1 MSKNLTKIC
10 DLINNKENIEDEK
23 EFKLASA
30 TLICNVVHN
39 VIDTDNDKKEEYCQL
54 FKDKLNMPKEELEKI
69 KDKIYTDEKNIDEKI
84 EYIKKELNNDPYQ
97 IMELMKI
104 LNRFIILDGCNE
116 RSYKEFETIR
126 DKFISDLY

>member
-1 MSKNLTKIC
+1 MAKNLTKIC

-30 TLICNVVHN
+30 TLICDVVHN
-39 VIDTDNDKKEEYCQL
+39 VIDTDNDKREEYCQL
-54 FKDKLNMPKEELEKI
+54 FKDRLNMPKEELEKI
-69 KDKIYTDEKNIDEKI
+69 KDKISTDEKNIDEKI
-84 EYIKKELNNDPYQ
+84 AYIKKELNNDPYQ

-116 RSYKEFETIR
+116 KSYREFEAIR

>member
-1 MSKNLTKIC
+1 MAENLTKFC
-10 DLINNKENIEDEK
+10 DLINNKDNIEDEK

-39 VIDTDNDKKEEYCQL
+39 VIDTDNDKREEYCQL

-69 KDKIYTDEKNIDEKI
+69 KDKISTDEKNIDEKI

-116 RSYKEFETIR
+116 RSYREFEAIR

>member
-1 MSKNLTKIC
+1 MAKNLTKIC

-23 EFKLASA
+23 NFKLASA
-30 TLICNVVHN
+30 TLICDVVHN
-39 VIDTDNDKKEEYCQL
+39 VIDADNDKKENYCQL
-54 FKDKLNMPKEELEKI
+54 FKDRLNISKEELEKI
-69 KDKIYTDEKNIDEKI
+69 KDNISTDEKNIDEKI

-116 RSYKEFETIR
+116 RSYREFEKIR

>member
-1 MSKNLTKIC
+1 MAKNLTKIC

-30 TLICNVVHN
+30 TLICDVVHN
-39 VIDTDNDKKEEYCQL
+39 VIDADNKKKEEYCQL
-54 FKDKLNMPKEELEKI
+54 FKDRLNMPKEELEKI
-69 KDKIYTDEKNIDEKI
+69 KDEISTDEKNIDEKI

-116 RSYKEFETIR
+116 KSYKEFEIIR

>member
-10 DLINNKENIEDEK
+10 DLINNKDNIEDEK

-39 VIDTDNDKKEEYCQL
+39 VIDTDNDKREEYCQL

-69 KDKIYTDEKNIDEKI
+69 KDKISTDEKNIDEKI

-116 RSYKEFETIR
+116 KSYREFEAIR

>member
-1 MSKNLTKIC
+1 MAENLTKFC
-10 DLINNKENIEDEK
+10 ELINNKKNIEDEK

-30 TLICNVVHN
+30 TLICDVVHN
-39 VIDTDNDKKEEYCQL
+39 VIDTDNDKREEYCQL
-54 FKDKLNMPKEELEKI
+54 FKDRLNMPKEELEKI
-69 KDKIYTDEKNIDEKI
+69 KDKISTDEKNIDEKI
-84 EYIKKELNNDPYQ
+84 AYIKKELNNDPYQ

-116 RSYKEFETIR
+116 KSYREFEAIR

>member
-1 MSKNLTKIC
+1 MAKNLTKIC

-23 EFKLASA
+23 KFKLASA
-30 TLICNVVHN
+30 TLICDVVHN
-39 VIDTDNDKKEEYCQL
+39 VIDANENKKHEYCQL
-54 FKDKLNMPKEELEKI
+54 FQDKLNIPKDELEKI
-69 KDKIYTDEKNIDEKI
+69 RDNISTNEKNIDEKI

-97 IMELMKI
+97 IMEFMKI

-116 RSYKEFETIR
+116 KSYKEFEIIR